1 MWGICM
7 APVYLRHGGVWLKI
21 KEVYNVYTSPK
32 RRRKSRTTSS
42 QQSLVAEMVAKPEIN
57 GLRYVESMIV
67 SSSKV
72 SRFIARLHL
81 AAPQIVAV
89 VEPYG
94 DDYIV
99 KFYGKTKQDALEAKR
114 LGERIARELQVRG
127 SVAEEEEIEAGDVEE
142 E

>member
-1 MWGICM
+1 M

>member
-1 MWGICM
+1 M
-7 APVYLRHGGVWLKI
+7 APVYLKHGGVWLRI
-21 KEVYNVYTSPK
+21 KEVYSVYTSSK
-32 RRRKSRTTSS
+32 RRKKSRTTSS
-42 QQSLVAEMVAKPEIN
+42 QQSLVAEMVEKPETN
-57 GLRYVESMIV
+57 GLRYVESMII
-67 SSSKV
+67 SSSKI

-81 AAPQIVAV
+81 AAPQVVAV

-99 KFYGKTKQDALEAKR
+99 KFYGKTKQDALEAKK

-127 SVAEEEEIEAGDVEE
+127 STVEEEEEAEAEEVEE

>member
-127 SVAEEEEIEAGDVEE
+127 SVAEEEIEAGDVEE

>member
-1 MWGICM
+1 M
-7 APVYLRHGGVWLKI
+7 APIYLKHSGVWLKI
-21 KEVYNVYTSPK
+21 KEVYNVYTST
-32 RRRKSRTTSS
+32 RRRKKSRTASS
-42 QQSLVAEMVAKPEIN
+42 QHSLVAEMVKKPKTN
-57 GLRYVESMIV
+57 GLRYIESMIV

-89 VEPYG
+89 IEPYG

-99 KFYGKTKQDALEAKR
+99 KFYGKTRQDALEAKR

-127 SVAEEEEIEAGDVEE
+127 RVAEEEEEVEAEEVEE

>member
-1 MWGICM
+1 M

-127 SVAEEEEIEAGDVEE
+127 SVAEEEIEAGDVEE